1 MQQQNKIREEYL
13 QNGFFVLRSFFNKKK
28 IKELR
33 EDIIVLSKTDKEIL
47 LHKKVQEL
55 LINRELIEKIKIFLD
70 TKRLIYFSDSGIV
83 NHKEPL
89 KSKNGFH
96 NDARYEDEDIPYSEE
111 YPILRV
117 GIYFEDFKNYSGGL
131 KIKVKSHKYY
141 CFNFRAFKQ
150 NLKKVIKIIFRKTR
164 YKLNSL
170 KLGKSINL
178 DLEEG
183 DIVIWNLRTH
193 HCGVSRRLK
202 YFKNLCLQPHIEKL
216 LPKILFLP
224 TQYSTNRCA
233 IFCTFAKNDLL
244 NANIYNYVKNKIN
257 YKKIKEIEQNPTLK
271 DKIKNLDIIIP
282 NFSKIT

>member
-13 QNGFFVLRSFFNKKK
+13 QNGFFVLRSFFNKNK

-33 EDIIVLSKTDKEIL
+33 KDLIVLSKIDKEIL

-55 LINRELIEKIKIFLD
+55 LINKELIEKIKIILD
-70 TKRLIYFSDSGIV
+70 TKKLIYYSDSAIV
-83 NHKEPL
+83 NHSEPL

-131 KIKVKSHKYY
+131 KIKEKSHKYY

-150 NLKKVIKIIFRKTR
+150 NLKNVIKIIFTKTR
-164 YKLNSL
+164 YRLNSL

-183 DIVIWNLRTH
+183 DIAIWNLRTH

-202 YFKNLCLQPHIEKL
+202 YFKNLCLQPHFEKL
-216 LPKILFLP
+216 LPKFLFLP
-224 TQYSTNRCA
+224 TQYSRNRCA

-244 NANIYNYVKNKIN
+244 NANIYNYVKNKID
-257 YKKIKEIEQNPTLK
+257 YKKINEIEQNPKLK
-271 DKIKNLDIIIP
+271 DKIKNLDIAIP